1 VTWLQVS
8 CEQPLEQGKYWESGS
23 VDNNGNIRKKW
34 KREKVL
40 LIVIAENLCTNI
52 IRFFSW
58 YILKCDGG
66 HVLKKKET
74 SKTINT
80 SVYFSL
86 ITSFSSVCTQNYFY
100 PLINVV
106 EDDLNTNNKKS
117 YK

>member
-1 VTWLQVS
+1 
-8 CEQPLEQGKYWESGS
+8 
-23 VDNNGNIRKKW
+23 
-34 KREKVL
+34 
-40 LIVIAENLCTNI
+40 
-52 IRFFSW
+52 
-58 YILKCDGG
+58 
-66 HVLKKKET
+66 LKKKET